1 MANGHRLWLWRRCD
15 PAARAAARWP
25 LWQPMLPF
33 TAVSLVSAL
42 ASDHPVTALSVC
54 KGPPARHCPLRDRRR
69 AGRAL
74 GRHRLL
80 SALPVV

>member
-1 MANGHRLWLWRRCD
+1 
-15 PAARAAARWP
+15 
-25 LWQPMLPF
+25 MLPF

-80 SALPVV
+80 SALPVVMTVAAAIGLLRAVVCPGPAA